1 MDHKLY
7 TTVLGLIILQNVGH
21 SKPLNHR
28 VAGSAYLV
36 ATRSPSCFCI
46 LMGDTSCPLETAHD
60 AGQTR
65 PLAQIVPSGYRECYR
80 QMSCWTVSSEE
91 CLRDSCRSDCSELAS
106 CRLSSVD
113 NAFFWINVTASRGK
127 VSGPVSGMAPRA
139 VWLLLALSGVL
150 SARSC
155 WAYSCPAICRCR
167 ADTLRCSRDTQLA
180 SRAVSLPRLRFSHL
194 PMKEVPT
201 HAFTELINITVI
213 VISQS
218 DSITKIQR
226 HAFLSL
232 HSLIQ
237 ISLQNIISLRVIEK
251 GAFTDLPKLAYL
263 SISNT
268 GLTHFPDF
276 TTISSLAP
284 IIILNLYRNG
294 FKDIKSHAFNG
305 TKLNTLIL
313 RDNMY
318 LGDIEENAFE
328 GGCFLHT
335 SEVPPP
341 KRIGAGEVSERQLCL
356 ALKTLPPPESLAE
369 LLNAELTYSSHC
381 CAFHTWRLKQRESA
395 LKNFSKLCV
404 LSTTEKEPTEDDM
417 DFIDDITF
425 QYPDLEFECVNSPF
439 IKCTPTPDAFNPCE
453 DLLGFPLLRCL
464 TCIITVFAVTGNL
477 AVLAMLL
484 ISKHKLTV
492 SRFLMCNLAFADL
505 CMGFYLMLIAFM
517 DIISRHEYYNHA
529 TDWQTGPGVLT
540 VFSSELSVY
549 TLTVISLERWHTIT
563 NAMHVNKRL
572 RMHHVAALMGAG
584 WIFSLLV
591 ALLPLVGVSSYSK
604 VSICLPMD
612 IDSLASQIYV
622 VAVLILNVA
631 AFLLVCYCYIC
642 IYLSV
647 RNPEHSTRLGDTRI
661 AKRMAVLIFTDFLC
675 MAPISFFAISAALK
689 MPLITVS
696 HSKILLI
703 LKDVG
708 LLLSRCGCCSSD
720 ADWFR
725 SQTLASRPN
734 CSQKTPTTKTNSLS
748 FYAFHIKM
756 KDCFLNKGAT

>member
-1 MDHKLY
+1 M
-7 TTVLGLIILQNVGH
+7 
-21 SKPLNHR
+21 
-28 VAGSAYLV
+28 
-36 ATRSPSCFCI
+36 
-46 LMGDTSCPLETAHD
+46 
-60 AGQTR
+60 
-65 PLAQIVPSGYRECYR
+65 
-80 QMSCWTVSSEE
+80 
-91 CLRDSCRSDCSELAS
+91 
-106 CRLSSVD
+106 
-113 NAFFWINVTASRGK
+113 
-127 VSGPVSGMAPRA
+127 
-139 VWLLLALSGVL
+139 
-150 SARSC
+150 
-155 WAYSCPAICRCR
+155 
-167 ADTLRCSRDTQLA
+167 
-180 SRAVSLPRLRFSHL
+180 
-194 PMKEVPT
+194 
-201 HAFTELINITVI
+201 
-213 VISQS
+213 
-218 DSITKIQR
+218 
-226 HAFLSL
+226 
-232 HSLIQ
+232 
-237 ISLQNIISLRVIEK
+237 
-251 GAFTDLPKLAYL
+251 YL
-263 SISNT
+263 S
-268 GLTHFPDF
+268 
-276 TTISSLAP
+276 
-284 IIILNLYRNG
+284 
-294 FKDIKSHAFNG
+294 
-305 TKLNTLIL
+305 
-313 RDNMY
+313 
-318 LGDIEENAFE
+318 DIEENAFE
-328 GGCFLHT
+328 GVTGPSYLD
-335 SEVPPP
+335 
-341 KRIGAGEVSERQLCL
+341 VSFTPLRSLPRKGLGQVRYLNASSAF

-395 LKNFSKLCV
+395 LKNSSKLCD
-404 LSTTEKEPTEDDM
+404 LSTTEKEPTKDSM
-417 DFIDDITF
+417 DLIDDITF

-439 IKCTPTPDAFNPCE
+439 VKCTPTPDDFNPCE

-505 CMGFYLMLIAFM
+505 CMGLYLMLIAFM

-529 TDWQTGPGVLT
+529 TDWQTGPGCGTAGFIT

-563 NAMHVNKRL
+563 NAMQVNKRL
-572 RMHHVAALMGAG
+572 RMHHVTALMGAG
-584 WIFSLLV
+584 WVFSLLV

-703 LKDVG
+703 LFYPINSLCNPFLYTLFTRAIRKDVG
-708 LLLSRCGCCSSD
+708 LLLSRCGSCSSD

-725 SQTLASRPN
+725 SPTLASHPH
-734 CSQKTPTTKTNSLS
+734 CSQKTPKTKTNSLS

-756 KDCFLNKGAT
+756 KDGFLKKGAT